1 MNKMINKII
10 SNNSFEIDIE
20 APKNAKGIE
29 PIKYGTSK
37 LRLRFPD
44 LTQLIEFPDT
54 TIILQHNANIGMM

>member
-1 MNKMINKII
+1 MNKIINKII

-44 LTQLIEFPDT
+44 LT
-54 TIILQHNANIGMM
+54 

>member
-1 MNKMINKII
+1 MIYFLFNKSIPAINKIINKII

-37 LRLRFPD
+37 LRLRFPESY
-44 LTQLIEFPDT
+44 IV
-54 TIILQHNANIGMM
+54 N